1 MNRRY
6 LLAALACFCVS
17 WVCWSLYAWNG
28 SYVDQDGVLHE
39 QFGFIPLGYLF
50 ALAGLVLLVLSR
62 VRSKQ

>member
-6 LLAALACFCVS
+6 LIAALACFCLS

-39 QFGFIPLGYLF
+39 QFGFIPLGFLF
-50 ALAGLVLLVLSR
+50 DFVGLILLVLAWFR
-62 VRSKQ
+62 RK